1 MFAYIILYVGQTQSL
16 GERVFIGA
24 LSGLVFSIF
33 IWLMNKRSAKKE
45 QKEAELVKEQQTK
58 QIQKEIALEVVSKHI
73 FDDSLDYS
81 NLYEELR
88 EKCNPSNYMNPY
100 NAEKVEIANSI
111 FSQLDGFKDDVDTLV
126 QLRNQAINKLGLSF
140 SSTALFNKLC
150 DIYNPS
156 NFMGKNYDA
165 EKLSA
170 ANIIFAQIQQKKDD
184 IIELERIAKDNNIC
198 LHKKNNTTHS
208 QSIDF
213 SKESPEVKTTSYK
226 YLFILVVVM
235 VAFIG
240 GVIALALNSQ
250 NPSSP
255 SSNYLK
261 PYLTIIKG
269 EFPTE
274 VDALMTEVL
283 TVNDTYYFDK
293 GCVEEEPFE
302 GEESFMWEAKAKF
315 TKTDVI
321 ITIGQNTH
329 HYKIKKVTSK
339 MLTGNNAQH
348 LYCIIKTDKEDIL
361 FSRFYDFVPVSS
373 EYNGETENLVVCI
386 DGDVMRYSHFKK
398 WN

>member
-1 MFAYIILYVGQTQSL
+1 MS
-16 GERVFIGA
+16 
-24 LSGLVFSIF
+24 
-33 IWLMNKRSAKKE
+33 
-45 QKEAELVKEQQTK
+45 
-58 QIQKEIALEVVSKHI
+58 
-73 FDDSLDYS
+73 
-81 NLYEELR
+81 
-88 EKCNPSNYMNPY
+88 
-100 NAEKVEIANSI
+100 
-111 FSQLDGFKDDVDTLV
+111 SQ
-126 QLRNQAINKLGLSF
+126 
-140 SSTALFNKLC
+140 
-150 DIYNPS
+150 
-156 NFMGKNYDA
+156 
-165 EKLSA
+165 
-170 ANIIFAQIQQKKDD
+170 
-184 IIELERIAKDNNIC
+184 
-198 LHKKNNTTHS
+198 KNNTTHS

-213 SKESPEVKTTSYK
+213 SKESPEAKKAAYK

-274 VDALMTEVL
+274 VDALMTEVITL
-283 TVNDTYYFDK
+283 NDTYYFDK

-302 GEESFMWEAKAKF
+302 GEESFMWDAKAKF

-329 HYKIKKVTSK
+329 HYKIKKVISK
-339 MLTGNNAQH
+339 TLTGNNSQH

>member
-1 MFAYIILYVGQTQSL
+1 MVFKDKSRNFASKILNQYMFAYIILYVGQTQSL
-16 GERVFIGA
+16 DERVFIGA
-24 LSGLVFSIF
+24 LSGLVISIF

-58 QIQKEIALEVVSKHI
+58 QVQKEIALEVVSKHI
-73 FDDSLDYS
+73 YDDFLDYS

-126 QLRNQAINKLGLSF
+126 LLRNQAINKLGLSF

-170 ANIIFAQIQQKKDD
+170 ANKIFAQIQQKKDD

-208 QSIDF
+208 QSMDF

-235 VAFIG
+235 VALIG
-240 GVIALALNSQ
+240 GVIALVLNSQ
-250 NPSSP
+250 NPSAP
-255 SSNYLK
+255 SSNYSSSNYSLSNYLK
-261 PYLTIIKG
+261 PYLTIING

-274 VDALMTEVL
+274 QDGSMTDVL
-283 TVNDTYYFDK
+283 TLNDTYYFDK
-293 GCVEEEPFE
+293 GCVEEKPFE
-302 GEESFMWEAKAKF
+302 GEESYMWKAKAKF

-329 HYKIKKVTSK
+329 HYKTLIPQ
-339 MLTGNNAQH
+339 LIA
-348 LYCIIKTDKEDIL
+348 
-361 FSRFYDFVPVSS
+361 
-373 EYNGETENLVVCI
+373 
-386 DGDVMRYSHFKK
+386 
-398 WN
+398 

>member
-16 GERVFIGA
+16 GERVFIGV
-24 LSGLVFSIF
+24 LTGLVFNIF
-33 IWLMNKRSAKKE
+33 IWSMNKRSAKKE

-58 QIQKEIALEVVSKHI
+58 QVQKEIALEVVSKHI
-73 FDDSLDYS
+73 CDDSLDYS

-198 LHKKNNTTHS
+198 LHKKTIPHIAS
-208 QSIDF
+208 Q
-213 SKESPEVKTTSYK
+213 
-226 YLFILVVVM
+226 
-235 VAFIG
+235 
-240 GVIALALNSQ
+240 
-250 NPSSP
+250 
-255 SSNYLK
+255 
-261 PYLTIIKG
+261 
-269 EFPTE
+269 
-274 VDALMTEVL
+274 
-283 TVNDTYYFDK
+283 
-293 GCVEEEPFE
+293 
-302 GEESFMWEAKAKF
+302 
-315 TKTDVI
+315 
-321 ITIGQNTH
+321 
-329 HYKIKKVTSK
+329 
-339 MLTGNNAQH
+339 
-348 LYCIIKTDKEDIL
+348 
-361 FSRFYDFVPVSS
+361 
-373 EYNGETENLVVCI
+373 
-386 DGDVMRYSHFKK
+386 
-398 WN
+398 